1 MATFL
6 SAQWTNLALLTFAV
20 SPERLQHR
28 LPPGLELDL
37 RDGQAFVSLV
47 AFQFTDIRVLG
58 IPVPGYRHFP
68 EVNLRFYVRQGTDRG
83 VVFVREYVPS
93 RVVAGIAKG
102 LYNEPY
108 RACPMSETVVAAE
121 GQSIRASY
129 GLDVGGRSHTIRV
142 AGETPAVVPPETSVA
157 HFFKEHRWGFG
168 ADRRGRLVRY
178 EVTHPVWAV
187 YPVTDWDLQVDWAT
201 LYGPDWSFLQD
212 EAPFSVILAAGS
224 PITVSTTL

>member
-6 SAQWTNLALLTFAV
+6 SARWEDLCLLTYAV
-20 SPERLQHR
+20 PPASLASR

-58 IPVPGYRHFP
+58 LPIPGYRHFP
-68 EVNLRFYVRQGTDRG
+68 EVNLRYYVRQGEERG
-83 VVFVREYVPS
+83 VVFIREFVPS

-108 RACPMSETVVAAE
+108 KACPMGESVVVDAQAVT
-121 GQSIRASY
+121 ASY
-129 GLDVGGRSHTIRV
+129 DLDVGGRNHRIRV
-142 AGETPAVVPPETSVA
+142 TGEVPAIVPPETSIE

-168 ADRRGRLVRY
+168 IDRQGNPVRY

-187 YPVTDWDLQVDWAT
+187 HPVREWQLDLDWARV
-201 LYGPDWSFLQD
+201 YGPEWAFLQD
-212 EAPFSVILAAGS
+212 QQPYSVVLAVGS
-224 PITVSTTL
+224 PITVSMKL